1 MDGVTLADS
10 KVAQTEIEVA
20 LKEARKLKFKNAR
33 ATLLA
38 GTCLL
43 ALSGCGGGGSG
54 GIFSSLLGSGGA
66 VIGRLALAGSIVKGT
81 VANAMV
87 FQDIDGDGFTRGVDP
102 YAFTD
107 SNGNYELDVVP
118 GAGQIIVLDKFYV
131 DAGGLPVSMNIL
143 GEVSNPSSYSLRKA
157 VDLTTGSQPGSFSF
171 ETPTTETSGLVTTP
185 VSTVDSKMT
194 GNIAD
199 ALQDLPNLPSGE
211 TFSTFNPISTAMQ
224 AAQAANTAGTN
235 VLTDS
240 TAEAQSYNTS
250 AKVDSV
256 GAQLQTIINGMEVFI
271 GSIEGINSTDP
282 YNDALTAVASA
293 LVAANL
299 ISFLLSAIAQS
310 F

>member
-20 LKEARKLKFKNAR
+20 LKEARRLKFKNAR

-107 SNGNYELDVVP
+107 SNGNYELDVIP

-131 DAGGLPVSMNIL
+131 DAGGLPVSML
-143 GEVSNPSSYSLRKA
+143 SL
-157 VDLTTGSQPGSFSF
+157 
-171 ETPTTETSGLVTTP
+171 
-185 VSTVDSKMT
+185 
-194 GNIAD
+194 IH
-199 ALQDLPNLPSGE
+199 
-211 TFSTFNPISTAMQ
+211 I
-224 AAQAANTAGTN
+224 
-235 VLTDS
+235 
-240 TAEAQSYNTS
+240 
-250 AKVDSV
+250 
-256 GAQLQTIINGMEVFI
+256 
-271 GSIEGINSTDP
+271 
-282 YNDALTAVASA
+282 
-293 LVAANL
+293 
-299 ISFLLSAIAQS
+299 
-310 F
+310 